1 MDALGL
7 FAAVVAVTLFPG
19 GVYACAAAGGAAWA
33 GRLDAHQ
40 GSRWTPAALSAAA
53 LLLFGAALVP
63 LPQSPATE
71 LPGPGGAPAN
81 VLAAL
86 LLIGAGIAL
95 GTAPRW
101 PRARVAAAIA
111 ASVPLLV
118 LAAQAATLSFPVVVG
133 LPGPRLAA
141 ARALAAAAILLAVP
155 VLGDLD
161 STRVPR
167 GLRALQVAVPALVA
181 AVLLAPPGWSNIPAA
196 AAAALALAGV
206 AVYAAVLAGVR
217 RVLRGAILPLAC
229 AAISAAIAAIV
240 VTVLASR

>member
-19 GVYACAAAGGAAWA
+19 GVYACAAAGGAVVA
-33 GRLDAHQ
+33 GGVRGA
-40 GSRWTPAALSAAA
+40 GSRWTPAALGAAA
-53 LLLFGAALVP
+53 LLIFAAALVP

-71 LPGPGGAPAN
+71 LPGPGGAPTN
-81 VLAAL
+81 LLAAL
-86 LLIGAGIAL
+86 LLIGGGIAL

-101 PRARVAAAIA
+101 SRLRVSAAMA
-111 ASVPLLV
+111 AVVPLLV

-141 ARALAAAAILLAVP
+141 ARALAAGAILLAVP
-155 VLGDLD
+155 ALGGLRDE
-161 STRVPR
+161 SVPR

-196 AAAALALAGV
+196 AAAALSLAGI
-206 AVYAAVLAGVR
+206 AVYAG
-217 RVLRGAILPLAC
+217 VLRTVLWALRGHTAPLAI
-229 AAISAAIAAIV
+229 ASVPAAIASIV
-240 VTVLASR
+240 VTALASR